1 MAFFIATPYN
11 KIRGDKVK
19 AVLVGVE
26 YDHMYYD
33 LDISMRELI
42 DLSEA
47 CHIEV
52 KQCVIQKLNQISPK
66 YYIGKG
72 KVLELKE
79 LLDEDDIVI
88 FNEELTPLQVKN
100 LTDVLE
106 VEVTDRSDLILRIF
120 ESRAKTKEAKLQVE
134 IARNQYMLP
143 RLAGMKSEL
152 YSQQGGSG
160 FRGSGEKQIELD
172 RRIIHRQLVQAR
184 RELQQI
190 VKQRQ
195 TGRQLRKRNQQKVVC
210 LVGYTNSGKSSL
222 LNEFTNKKVYQE
234 DMLFASL
241 QTASRQVKMKN
252 HQFIMSDTVGFINQL
267 PHQLVQA
274 FRSTLEEVK
283 EADLLLHVVD
293 SSSPY
298 LDTQIE
304 TTNEVLEALGVK
316 DTPVIYVYNK
326 VDLENSVLI
335 QPHHP
340 YVFISV
346 KEKVNLEELQ
356 DMIVQELFKDE
367 EAIELFVPYEKGH
380 IYSEIKQKYEMQ
392 NEVYLEE
399 GIYLSFFISAKDK
412 AFYQE
417 YICDHQNEIS

>member
-1 MAFFIATPYN
+1 M
-11 KIRGDKVK
+11 K
-19 AVLVGVE
+19 AILVGVE

-79 LLDEDDIVI
+79 LLDKDDIVI

-160 FRGSGEKQIELD
+160 FRGSG
-172 RRIIHRQLVQAR
+172 
-184 RELQQI
+184 
-190 VKQRQ
+190 
-195 TGRQLRKRNQQKVVC
+195 
-210 LVGYTNSGKSSL
+210 
-222 LNEFTNKKVYQE
+222 
-234 DMLFASL
+234 
-241 QTASRQVKMKN
+241 
-252 HQFIMSDTVGFINQL
+252 
-267 PHQLVQA
+267 
-274 FRSTLEEVK
+274 
-283 EADLLLHVVD
+283 
-293 SSSPY
+293 
-298 LDTQIE
+298 
-304 TTNEVLEALGVK
+304 
-316 DTPVIYVYNK
+316 
-326 VDLENSVLI
+326 
-335 QPHHP
+335 
-340 YVFISV
+340 
-346 KEKVNLEELQ
+346 
-356 DMIVQELFKDE
+356 
-367 EAIELFVPYEKGH
+367 
-380 IYSEIKQKYEMQ
+380 
-392 NEVYLEE
+392 
-399 GIYLSFFISAKDK
+399 
-412 AFYQE
+412 
-417 YICDHQNEIS
+417 